1 MQFRDGE
8 RESVETNVFIWECS
22 ETGSEMVM
30 MRCIS
35 RVVSSEQFPGTDHT
49 LVSESERHYNYGA
62 RAQFLIPLIHD
73 FTESTTSWSTP
84 MRTTRSC
91 WSQPLWTLL
100 LSMTTR
106 SMWAQASPS
115 RGWADLTRWAEWW
128 RVIVLIDQCPG
139 CCWPNHMNLF
149 LSTSDYKSWISSEKY
164 LLPAV
169 IMVSLVLIFHQK
181 SPRTWDPRRTNY
193 D

>member
-1 MQFRDGE
+1 MQFWDGE

-22 ETGSEMVM
+22 ETGSGMVM

-35 RVVSSEQFPGTDHT
+35 RVVRSEQFPGSDHT

-62 RAQFLIPLIHD
+62 REQFLIPH
-73 FTESTTSWSTP
+73 SWLQRVLP
-84 MRTTRSC
+84 PDLRLRGLPGVAGHRHC
-91 WSQPLWTLL
+91 RHPAWVWQPGQCGPRLHHPENGQTQLGEQNGEEEL
-100 LSMTTR
+100 
-106 SMWAQASPS
+106 
-115 RGWADLTRWAEWW
+115 
-128 RVIVLIDQCPG
+128 LIDQCSG
-139 CCWPNHMNLF
+139 CCWPDHLNLF